1 MRRVRLLASILALL
15 GSDTLCAQVRVSPT
29 GVSVNAM
36 AATTVFLTFG
46 GVGALVPAEAFWCG
60 ELVPATPHI
69 GRRCNPATL
78 FGQLPARSDLSRRN
92 AGAFTDIMS
101 IPPSVARRAYQA
113 AVDGATSTFFYVR
126 RFQNLSGGPDE
137 YVVVTCRLTG
147 GGARVPFA
155 LTDVRIAFDPA
166 APVQFVGPGGTLPP
180 LGADIL
186 YNGTGRL
193 VGRWEVVLPGEEPP
207 SETDLLTEATL
218 PLADRATQRRFSL
231 VERFNIFLPPNGRV
245 TLPGPDPAKLPT
257 AAEGAYLILLRIEA
271 TDDREGDSDLA
282 AAGAGSGIAH
292 SGAVAGFP
300 IPVLRYVVGS
310 GEAAYAA
317 SESPRALK
325 LLGPDDGGVVS
336 ADSALA
342 VAWVE
347 EWGAAYYRVEFRGAS
362 GMLVEAFV
370 RKGSTRYEAPP
381 LVRERANG
389 EEVRWRVTALDAA
402 GGTLRTSAWRR
413 LRFSGGG
420 GGGGDGDGGAQP
432 RVGST

>member
-1 MRRVRLLASILALL
+1 MRRFFLIASILALL
-15 GSDTLCAQVRVSPT
+15 GSDTLRAQIRVSPT

-60 ELVPATPHI
+60 EVVPATPHV

-78 FGQLPARSDLSRRN
+78 FGQLPGRSDLSRRN

-126 RFQNLSGGPDE
+126 RFQNVAGGPDE

-155 LTDVRIAFDPA
+155 LTDIRIAFDPA
-166 APVQFVGPGGTLPP
+166 APVLFVGPGGTLPP
-180 LGADIL
+180 LAAEIVH
-186 YNGTGRL
+186 NGTGRL
-193 VGRWEVVLPGEEPP
+193 IGRWEVVLPGEEPP

-218 PLADRATQRRFSL
+218 PLADRATQRRYSL
-231 VERFNIFLPPNGRV
+231 VERFNIFLPPNGRI
-245 TLPGPDPAKLPT
+245 TLPGPDPSKLPT

-282 AAGAGSGIAH
+282 AAGAGSGIVH

-300 IPVLRYVVGS
+300 MPVLSYVVGS
-310 GEAAYAA
+310 SEGVPAA
-317 SESPRALK
+317 SESPRALR
-325 LLGPDDGGVVS
+325 LLRPDDGALFS
-336 ADSALA
+336 TDSTLA
-342 VAWVE
+342 VDWAD
-347 EWGAAYYRVEFRGAS
+347 EWGASYYRVEFRGAS
-362 GMLVEAFV
+362 GSLLEAFV

-381 LVRERANG
+381 LVRERAAG
-389 EEVRWRVTALDAA
+389 GDVRWRVIALDA
-402 GGTLRTSAWRR
+402 GGRTLRTSAWRR
-413 LRFSGGG
+413 LRFSGG
-420 GGGGDGDGGAQP
+420 P
-432 RVGST
+432 